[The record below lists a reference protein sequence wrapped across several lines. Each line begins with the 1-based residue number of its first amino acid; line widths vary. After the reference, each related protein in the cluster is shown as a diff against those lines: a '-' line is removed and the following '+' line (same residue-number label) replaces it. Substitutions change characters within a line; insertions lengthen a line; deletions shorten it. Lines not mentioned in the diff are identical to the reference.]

1 MPPFGAVE
9 RRKVMLEYR
18 RNVVDKKTDLLRIGC
33 LCDVVSDH
41 LGRHFLFLQEQIKR
55 GSILSPLS
63 MDFREMIRSTTPLYF
78 IFTIDGNSYDVRFKV
93 SRKEM
98 ILEFTDKTRQSF
110 YECIKIRFHHDE
122 IELNKFYYMLEIDK
136 KYACPP
142 LDHADFFKILDVV
155 ANMNK
160 TPRITLDD
168 GSYVDINGFRI
179 YKNVIAMTKQG
190 RSFYNRH
197 GFVSDRDGVDE
208 NFRRLPS
215 QPFPEGTGTYQETA
229 AKLIHLAKTFEGT
242 PEERS
247 QLQQWLTTFDHTV
260 KTETE
265 DDDSYYKTAAPYT
278 FHIEPVNENTFHVIA
293 NSSGGRKRAK
303 RTRKP
308 KLKSKRKT
316 NRAT

>member
-1 MPPFGAVE
+1 MPSFGSVE
-9 RRKVMLEYR
+9 RRKVMGEYG
-18 RNVVDKKTDLLRIGC
+18 RNVRHNKIYLFRIGD
-33 LCDVVSDH
+33 LGDVVSDH
-41 LGRHFLFLQEQIKR
+41 LSRHFFSCKRRFKR

-78 IFTIDGNSYDVRFKV
+78 VFTIDGNSYDVRFKV

-136 KYACPP
+136 KYDCPH
-142 LDHADFFKILDVV
+142 LAHADFFKILDVV
-155 ANMNK
+155 ANMNI

-197 GFVSDRDGVDE
+197 GFVSTIEGVDE

-215 QPFPEGTGTYQETA
+215 QPFDGTGTYQETA
-229 AKLIHLAKTFEGT
+229 AELIRRAKTFEGT
-242 PEERS
+242 PEERV
-247 QLQQWLTTFDHTV
+247 QLQQLLSTFDHTV
-260 KTETE
+260 QTETE
-265 DDDSYYKTAAPYT
+265 DGDSYYKTAAPYT

-293 NSSGGRKRAK
+293 NSSSGRQSRRKRK
-303 RTRKP
+303 RKP
-308 KLKSKRKT
+308 KRKT
-316 NRAT
+316 NRAA